1 MELRWLS
8 RKDID
13 DKLWNGCVHFALGAV
28 PYAYT
33 WYLDNICED
42 WMGLVADDYQKVMP
56 IVPHKKWGF
65 QGVMAPVFA
74 RQLGVFSDVPLSG
87 ETVSM
92 FFDSIPPEYRFL
104 EMPLNESNE
113 VPENYLSE
121 ERKNYLL
128 PLDKEYNTI
137 KSGYADDLTR
147 IILDGTTQGYLYQ
160 TQIKLE
166 TFVDFYVQH
175 ASKRI
180 KGFQYKD
187 KYSML
192 RIIYKALSY
201 SIGSIVGVFEGNNMV
216 AASFFILHP
225 QRIINVFP
233 VFIPGKKGIEALAY
247 LLDKTIQA
255 HSHQRKYLDF
265 GMPSPLIADSMA
277 LSFGAETSAFSE
289 ISKNEL
295 PGYIRL
301 IASWSSSGLR

>member
-1 MELRWLS
+1 
-8 RKDID
+8 
-13 DKLWNGCVHFALGAV
+13 
-28 PYAYT
+28 
-33 WYLDNICED
+33 
-42 WMGLVADDYQKVMP
+42 MGLVSDDYQKVMP
-56 IVPHKKWGF
+56 VIPHKKWGF

-137 KSGYADDLTR
+137 KSGYSDELSR
-147 IILDGTTQGYLYQ
+147 VIEDGTTQGYLFQ
-160 TQIKLE
+160 TQIKPE
-166 TFVDFYVQH
+166 TFVDFYVEH
-175 ASKRI
+175 ASKKI

-201 SIGSIVGVFEGNNMV
+201 SIGSIMGVFEGNTMV

-233 VFIPGKKGIEALAY
+233 VFRTGQKGSDALAY

-255 HSHQRKYLDF
+255 HSNQRKYLDF
-265 GMPSPLIADSMA
+265 GMPSPLISDSYA
-277 LSFGAETSAFSE
+277 RNFGAEEAKYSVIF
-289 ISKNEL
+289 KNEL